1 MASQVSINGFLM
13 KITALKGIKKAVMPK
28 AYTYFRQITPIKTGN
43 ARNHTDLNGDNI
55 EANYPYAYVLDQ
67 GRFMSSRGMRGSEQA
82 PDGMTKP
89 TTKYIKTL
97 VEQYVSKIKAK
108 R

>member
-1 MASQVSINGFLM
+1 MANSVNINGFLM
-13 KITALKGIKKAVMPK
+13 KITALKGVKKFVMPK
-28 AYTYFRQITPIKTGN
+28 AYTYFRKITPIKSGN
-43 ARNHTDLNGDNI
+43 ARNHTDLNGDSI

-82 PDGMTKP
+82 PEGMTKP

-97 VEQYVSKIKAK
+97 IQQYVAQIKAK